1 MDNNKLFNDI
11 ALEAQLAQTL
21 IMDIHDGTVPVKEL
35 KIVSR
40 KLQRHMESIMAAT
53 AYRNPEK

>member
-40 KLQRHMESIMAAT
+40 KLQRHMENIMAAT